1 MEQTEMPDG
10 RVLTHHNGNVCFGQ
24 YCPLHNPSDHSLRE
38 YPLDWDA
45 KAGVMVR
52 VLPDGGTEIDPDE
65 YRLHSPEKYLYR
77 NAAKCKGCLEILE
90 STYRHDFVSCS
101 CGNLS
106 VDGGHD
112 YPRRVFGQYGFE
124 DMNVYIGGE

>member
-1 MEQTEMPDG
+1 MEQTEIRPG
-10 RVLTHHNGNVCFGQ
+10 VFLTHHNASVCAGER
-24 YCPLHNPSDHSLRE
+24 CPLHNPSDHSLRD

-45 KAGVMVR
+45 RGGVMVR

-65 YRLHSPEKYLYR
+65 YRLRGPKYLYR
-77 NAAKCKGCLEILE
+77 NAAKCKGCLDIVE
-90 STYRHDFVSCS
+90 STHRHDFVTCS

-112 YPRRVFGQYGFE
+112 YPRRVFGDAGFF
-124 DMNVYIGGE
+124 DRSTYIGGY